1 MVKSIHKAV
10 TKYHNKLVILHC
22 ISAYPLRAD
31 DINLKVLKKYQEFF
45 PDVQIGYSGH
55 EMGLDTCIAAVA
67 LGARVSVPPSAP
79 FLESSVYF
87 FVLRS

>member
-22 ISAYPLRAD
+22 ISSYPLRAD
-31 DINLKVLKKYQEFF
+31 DINLKVLQKYQEFF

-67 LGARVSVPPSAP
+67 LGARVNVPPGAP
-79 FLESSVYF
+79 FLESCVF
-87 FVLRS
+87 FLF